1 MREKS
6 PATCPTAYPVVCAVH
21 GLGLYPPVY
30 DTSEAGSEAGCE
42 EGSELGCEEGSELG
56 CDEGS
61 ELGCTDGSEL
71 GCADGSDDGCAD
83 GSDDG
88 CADGSDDGCA
98 VGSDVS
104 DSLFVSAHAR
114 IRVKGSIVVYRVC
127 GCSHIVYDSVFC
139 WANFIFYFG
148 VICLLW

>member
-30 DTSEAGSEAGCE
+30 DTSEEGSEVGCDAGSEAGCD
-42 EGSELGCEEGSELG
+42 EGSELG

-61 ELGCTDGSEL
+61 ELGCADGSEL
-71 GCADGSDDGCAD
+71 GCTDGSAL
-83 GSDDG
+83 
-88 CADGSDDGCA
+88 GCA

-104 DSLFVSAHAR
+104 DSLFASAHAR

-127 GCSHIVYDSVFC
+127 R
-139 WANFIFYFG
+139 
-148 VICLLW
+148 